1 MFAIAI
7 ELSYLLKLLYNVR
20 ASAVTFAVTIK
31 LIQLYQKSFRVVFR
45 FLAYN
50 YL

>member
-1 MFAIAI
+1 MLAIAI

-31 LIQLYQKSFRVVFR
+31 LIQLIPEEFVWCSTY
-45 FLAYN
+45 